1 MDVIQKKLH
10 FSSPQMIIFG
20 FILVNLM
27 GCLLL
32 MLPSSTVEKGRNLI
46 FGCIIYINVSNLC
59 DRIGDS

>member
-32 MLPSSTVEKGRNLI
+32 MLFWEPAEL
-46 FGCIIYINVSNLC
+46 SN
-59 DRIGDS
+59 R

>member
-27 GCLLL
+27 VCLLL
-32 MLPSSTVEKGRNLI
+32 MLPSSTVEKAGTS
-46 FGCIIYINVSNLC
+46 FS
-59 DRIGDS
+59 DA